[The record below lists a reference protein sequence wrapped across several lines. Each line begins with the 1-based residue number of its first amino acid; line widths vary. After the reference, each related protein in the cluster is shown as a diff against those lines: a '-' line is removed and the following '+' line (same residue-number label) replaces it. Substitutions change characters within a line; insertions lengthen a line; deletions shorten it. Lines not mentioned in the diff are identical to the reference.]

1 MTRACA
7 ALLALLAAPGCGGP
21 YRMPPAMHSE
31 GIAAWNYVEPPLAS
45 RAQPLPAVHLADFAS
60 LPGEESFHPALTVPG
75 MILPLVGWIMPAQI
89 HSRNALLLSIPSG
102 RLLGEYELAP
112 LRRYEF
118 ERVLARELV
127 RSGLFEAVVTDPARA
142 TLELRGRVDFQREH
156 RVHFMGLGLL
166 WWPLFYWVP
175 SSTQLD
181 RCEGRYELVR
191 RADGALLHAADF
203 RVEERELVLDRLG
216 NETLLTSLGARIL
229 PQVIQDIVRELAA
242 LEAP

>member
-1 MTRACA
+1 MELRRAA
-7 ALLALLAAPGCGGP
+7 AREPRAA
-21 YRMPPAMHSE
+21 A
-31 GIAAWNYVEPPLAS
+31 AS
-45 RAQPLPAVHLADFAS
+45 RAPGGLRLAAGRGELP
-60 LPGEESFHPALTVPG
+60 PGANGARHDPAARRLDHAG
-75 MILPLVGWIMPAQI
+75 

-142 TLELRGRVDFQREH
+142 TRELRGRVDFQREH